1 MRADNLRNV
10 SSIKN
15 LLPDYRNNIN
25 EYVITAQDKMIF
37 TLELT
42 GTSHTSVSDKTL
54 YSYFTSLDDFFLNLG
69 KEYGGNLGVWTH
81 IVKKK
86 AHFDKDYQFESPFVQ
101 NLVDTYLTTFKND
114 NNNFYNTHYYITFV
128 LKYSDI
134 NDGLAKCDAIAELA
148 RT

>member
-54 YSYFTSLDDFFLNLG
+54 
-69 KEYGGNLGVWTH
+69 
-81 IVKKK
+81 
-86 AHFDKDYQFESPFVQ
+86 
-101 NLVDTYLTTFKND
+101 
-114 NNNFYNTHYYITFV
+114 
-128 LKYSDI
+128 
-134 NDGLAKCDAIAELA
+134 
-148 RT
+148 R